1 MEATKSIKRSKR
13 FLCLLSVFWAAI
25 ANADR
30 IYVDAKRPQAGADGI
45 SWCTAYPDLQQ
56 ALNRPGGPHEIWV
69 ARFFLE
75 DSVTPGSYK
84 PSATFPNPP
93 SDTDRSKT
101 FYIKPGIQVYGGFLG
116 ADPLHCAFPDAPDY
130 FPGEDL
136 RSERNPEANITVL
149 DGDIG
154 LVGVTTDNC
163 YHVVYFQGND
173 PENDTK
179 LSGFTIRGGRADG
192 SPGGQ
197 QDQAGDDRGA
207 GIMVHW
213 GENNHTGPILNRLII
228 EENYALHGG
237 AGIHV
242 FGKADTYAANLWF
255 QNNTV
260 EIGRGG
266 AVLVERGNI
275 YVQNGVFYK
284 NRCIVG
290 PGGGLALAQ
299 TDRGQTAVLT
309 NCTFYGNLSD
319 TPLPNEVLTAG
330 AVFSDVFDRLSVD
343 VRNCIAW
350 NNSPPQIESWLSLS
364 VAVTFSDVQD
374 GPWSGFDPS
383 NIMLDPFF
391 HHAETAT
398 PANGRLRVRLCS
410 RR

>member
-1 MEATKSIKRSKR
+1 MFAKCCDR
-13 FLCLLSVFWAAI
+13 FLCLLSVFLTAA

-30 IYVDAKRPQAGADGI
+30 IYVDAKRPRAGADGT

-75 DSVTPGSYK
+75 DGVTPGSYM

-93 SDTDRSKT
+93 THAERSKT
-101 FYIKPGIQVYGGFLG
+101 FCIKPGVQVYGGFRG
-116 ADPLHCAFPDAPDY
+116 ADLSYCDPNPTGY
-130 FPGEDL
+130 PGEQS
-136 RSERNPEANITVL
+136 RPERNPEVNVTIL

-154 LVGVTTDNC
+154 VAGVATDNA

-173 PENDTK
+173 PLNETK
-179 LSGFTIRGGRADG
+179 LSGFTVRNGRADG
-192 SPGGQ
+192 LPGSPE
-197 QDQAGDDRGA
+197 DQASDDRGA

-290 PGGGLALAQ
+290 PAAGLPSRKQIA
-299 TDRGQTAVLT
+299 DR
-309 NCTFYGNLSD
+309 
-319 TPLPNEVLTAG
+319 
-330 AVFSDVFDRLSVD
+330 
-343 VRNCIAW
+343 
-350 NNSPPQIESWLSLS
+350 
-364 VAVTFSDVQD
+364 
-374 GPWSGFDPS
+374 
-383 NIMLDPFF
+383 
-391 HHAETAT
+391 
-398 PANGRLRVRLCS
+398 
-410 RR
+410 RRF